1 MSAQVGVKVKISFES
16 LLSWSAL
23 WIREQAAAEHGGD
36 SVKGAPRA
44 NLVPK
49 IRDVQLEACST

>member
-1 MSAQVGVKVKISFES
+1 MSAQVGVKVKNSFES
-16 LLSWSAL
+16 LSWSAL
-23 WIREQAAAEHGGD
+23 WIREQAAAEHGGH

-44 NLVPK
+44 SLAPK